1 MPGPIVVVGI
11 GIAVYILV
19 YYNIFKGPKCKSF
32 ATLVGKTAVITG
44 GNTGI
49 GKATA
54 LDLAKRG
61 ARVILAC
68 RSKQRAEAAV
78 FDIRKESSNHQ
89 VLFMQL
95 DLASLQSVRS
105 FAETFL
111 QTEPWLDILI
121 NNAGVGGHGQT
132 ADGFELHFG
141 VNHLGHFLLTALLL
155 ERLKQA
161 EAGRVVTVSS
171 MAYRYGRV
179 DFSTLGTPVSHDSS
193 SWVKTQGY
201 CHSKLCNILFT
212 RELANKLEG
221 STVTCY
227 SVHPGFVYTEVFRD
241 METWQKLFFIPFAR
255 LFFQGPEGG
264 AQTSIHCAVQE
275 GIEVLSGR
283 YFADCSVQE
292 VGTHARDDGVARKLW
307 EVSERLAGLV

>member
-1 MPGPIVVVGI
+1 MPGLIVAVGI
-11 GIAVYILV
+11 GIAVYILI
-19 YYNIFKGPKCKSF
+19 YYNIFKGPKCKSS
-32 ATLVGKTAVITG
+32 ATLVGKTAVVTG

-68 RSKQRAEAAV
+68 RSKERAEAAV
-78 FDIRKESSNHQ
+78 FDIRKESNNNQ

-95 DLASLQSVRS
+95 DLGSLQSVRS
-105 FAETFL
+105 FSETFL
-111 QTEPWLDILI
+111 KTEPRLDILI

-141 VNHLGHFLLTALLL
+141 VNHLGHVLLTTLLL
-155 ERLKQA
+155 ERLKQV

-171 MAYRYGRV
+171 LAYCYGRV
-179 DFSTLGTPVSHDSS
+179 DFSTLGTPVSPHAS
-193 SWVKTQGY
+193 SWVNTQGY

-227 SVHPGFVYTEVFRD
+227 SVHPGFVYTKVFRD
-241 METWQKLFFIPFAR
+241 MKTWQKLFFIPVAK
-255 LFFQGPEGG
+255 LFFRDPEGG

-275 GIEVLSGR
+275 GIEMLSGR

-292 VGTHARDDGVARKLW
+292 VGAHARDDGVARKLW